1 MSSAIGAVF
10 TYLIANVTTAVQAVD
25 PTAVVVDGPVADYIP
40 PPPAPIVFI
49 GATDPI
55 NATATDGTRN
65 YVELGRM
72 KVDEDFTIPCYI
84 DASVNGANQATCR
97 NAALAVYD
105 AIIHMI
111 QSDMTL
117 GGALLAGRVAEVTDI
132 QIIQTNTEEEA
143 DDGRRCLITFKVHCQ
158 NHYTP

>member
-10 TYLIANVTTAVQAVD
+10 TYLIANFTTAAQAVD
-25 PTAVVVDGPVADYIP
+25 PTAVIVDGSVADSIP
-40 PPPAPIVFI
+40 PPPTPMLFV
-49 GATDPI
+49 GATDPF
-55 NATATDGTRN
+55 NSVATDGTRN
-65 YVELGRM
+65 YVELGRL

-84 DASVNGANQATCR
+84 DTSVNGADQATCR

-105 AIIHMI
+105 AVVHVI

-117 GGALLAGRVAEVTDI
+117 GGALLAGRVAEITDV
-132 QIIQTNTEEEA
+132 QIIQTDKEVEA
-143 DDGRRCLITFKVHCQ
+143 DDGRRCVITFKIHCQ